1 MALYAFDGTG
11 SEDRNGSGRDS
22 NVLNFLRGYDG
33 GPVNDDPSIE
43 LGSLYL
49 EGIGTRAR
57 TFVGDKAAEAFGI
70 GGHRRVRQA
79 LDRLENNFEVGD
91 TVVDVVGFSRGAA
104 LALSFANELAGKLP
118 RVSIRFMGLWDVVG
132 QFGAPGRRFNA
143 GHDLGMP
150 PNVARCY
157 HAMALDEM
165 RLQFPLTRL
174 SETDPDTGRLL
185 EVWFRG
191 VHFDVGGG
199 NGNRGLNWIAL
210 HWMFLNA
217 RREGL
222 PIAQEAI
229 DRNFADHVLP
239 QQIGQH
245 KVDARL
251 RRTFFA
257 NDCLHASVALV
268 PGLPGRP
275 HNNPEIALKRID
287 DEGGVVQQE
296 NV

>member
-199 NGNRGLNWIAL
+199 NGNRGLNWISL
-210 HWMFLNA
+210 HWMFENA
-217 RREGL
+217 YRDGL
-222 PIAQEAI
+222 PINRAAI
-229 DRNFADHVLP
+229 LTNLADSKLP
-239 QQIGQH
+239 QQISDH
-245 KVDARL
+245 KADAGH
-251 RRTFFA
+251 RRAILDTDLA
-257 NDCLHASVALV
+257 HSSVRFE
-268 PGLPGRP
+268 PGIPGRL
-275 HNNPEIALKRID
+275 HNNPSVPLARID
-287 DEGGVVQQE
+287 DAGRIEEVA
-296 NV
+296 